1 MAGYSTQDVPLMMSL
16 TSNVDAGNGRLRLQG
31 STLAVGVLS
40 FGWTLSG
47 VNQTVTTKTKPKRQG
62 NKEMEEFD
70 NPMARTEPEDESA
83 TVNDQSINEEDVTD
97 QQITEIKS
105 IIEQLRTK
113 GVSEEEIMAMLRDS
127 SKW

>member
-1 MAGYSTQDVPLMMSL
+1 
-16 TSNVDAGNGRLRLQG
+16 
-31 STLAVGVLS
+31 
-40 FGWTLSG
+40 
-47 VNQTVTTKTKPKRQG
+47 
-62 NKEMEEFD
+62 
-70 NPMARTEPEDESA
+70 MARTEPEDESA

>member
-1 MAGYSTQDVPLMMSL
+1 MSL

-40 FGWTLSG
+40 VGLTLSG

-113 GVSEEEIMAMLRDS
+113 GVSEEEIIAMLRGS
-127 SKW
+127 SK